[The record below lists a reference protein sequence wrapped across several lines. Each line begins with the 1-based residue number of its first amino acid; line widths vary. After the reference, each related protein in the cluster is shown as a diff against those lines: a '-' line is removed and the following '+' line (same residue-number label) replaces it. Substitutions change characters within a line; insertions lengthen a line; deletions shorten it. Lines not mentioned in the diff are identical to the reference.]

1 MWSQG
6 ACIVVQRFKAHL
18 PDAELEEQMLMLYR
32 QKLSL
37 ISRKARQ
44 DETCRF
50 NNLMHLVNEWSL
62 KSCFYM
68 LKKNKA
74 PGIDHVTLEDY
85 EKNLAG
91 NVENLLSRMKTMS
104 YRPQAVRR
112 TYIPKDNGKTRPLG
126 IPTIEDKMV
135 QMAFAQILEAIW
147 EQDFTEF
154 SYGFRPGR
162 SCHQALNKLDT
173 MLMFNPVN
181 YVIDADIKGFFDNVD
196 HEWMKKCLEV
206 RISDRKFIRYV
217 VRFLRSGIVEEGKYL
232 DTEKGTPQ
240 GGIISPVLANIYLH
254 YVLDSWFIKSVEGH
268 VNGYVGLIRYADD
281 FVICVQSKVD
291 ADRILT
297 AIERRFEK
305 FGLELSK
312 EKTRIVPFG
321 RYVFS
326 MHRKWNFNKRQSGS
340 GNCNKPVPK
349 PGTFNFLGFTHYCTT
364 SRKGNFKVARKT
376 EKKRFVRGLKKIGN
390 WMKYNR
396 NRKRLKE
403 IWESIS
409 QMLTGH
415 YRYYGVS
422 DNFRQM
428 NNFLDEVKRLVF
440 KWLNRRSQK
449 SSLTWEGFVKYQK
462 SHPLPRPR
470 IYHNLYRSAF
480 CRERRWGA
488 G

>member
-1 MWSQG
+1 
-6 ACIVVQRFKAHL
+6 
-18 PDAELEEQMLMLYR
+18 MLMLYR

-44 DETCRF
+44 DETCKF

-74 PGIDHVTLEDY
+74 PGVDRVTVEEY
-85 EKNLAG
+85 EKNLDE
-91 NVENLLSRMKTMS
+91 NVGNLLGRMKKMS

-112 TYIPKDNGKTRPLG
+112 SYIPKDNGKTRPLG

-147 EQDFTEF
+147 EQDFVEF

-162 SCHQALNKLDT
+162 NCHQALDKLDSI
-173 MLMFNPVN
+173 LMFKPVN

-196 HEWMKKCLEV
+196 HGWMRKCLEV

-217 VRFLRSGIVEEGKYL
+217 VRFLKSGIVEEGKYL

-240 GGIISPVLANIYLH
+240 GGIVSPVLANIYLH
-254 YVLDSWFIKSVEGH
+254 YVLDSWFVKSVGGH

-291 ADRILT
+291 TDRILT
-297 AIERRFEK
+297 AIKRRFEK
-305 FGLELSK
+305 FGLELSN

-321 RYVFS
+321 RRV
-326 MHRKWNFNKRQSGS
+326 HREWKCDERKSESDSYR
-340 GNCNKPVPK
+340 KPATK

-364 SRKGNFKVARKT
+364 SRKGKFKVARKT
-376 EKKRFVRGLKKIGN
+376 EKKRFVRGLKKMGK
-390 WMKYNR
+390 WLKYNR

-403 IWESIS
+403 IWESVS
-409 QMLTGH
+409 LMLIGH

-422 DNFRQM
+422 DNFRQL
-428 NNFLDEVKRLVF
+428 NNFRDEVKRLVF

-449 SSLTWEGFVKYQK
+449 NSFTWEGFVKYQK
-462 SHPLPRPR
+462 VHPLPLPR
-470 IYHNLYRSAF
+470 IYHNLYRNVV
-480 CRERRWGA
+480 CREQRWGA